1 MRAAPRLEPDVVS
14 EELRE
19 ALSKIIELGYQLS
32 ADGFEYLSTLQGEA
46 VKETV
51 KQAIL
56 VAGSSMKTSL

>member
-1 MRAAPRLEPDVVS
+1 MS